1 VQVNISARH
10 GHLSAET
17 QDKIAEKAEKLRRL
31 FDRVMAIEVIVD
43 LEHRETP
50 TVELRVSAEHV
61 DDFVAI
67 ETSSGIMAALD
78 GAIHKVEQQLRK
90 HKERRRDHRSQPL
103 GRIEPREV
111 EEAEEAGDVEEA

>member
-50 TVELRVSAEHV
+50 TAELRVSAEHV

-111 EEAEEAGDVEEA
+111 EEAEEARDVEEA